1 MYFTVYILVYIQ
13 TENVILKWSESDEEA
28 EQLGEK
34 KLKGKIK

>member
-34 KLKGKIK
+34 KFKGKIK